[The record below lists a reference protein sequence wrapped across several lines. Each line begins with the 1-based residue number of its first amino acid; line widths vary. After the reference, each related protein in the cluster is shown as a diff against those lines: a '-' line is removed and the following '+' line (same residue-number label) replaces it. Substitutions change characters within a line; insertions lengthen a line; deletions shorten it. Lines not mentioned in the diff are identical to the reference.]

1 MKNLRDVTDV
11 AVVEVAKTVGSFH
24 LLFLSFYWKLDD
36 KCSLSRLLY
45 MTCAQ

>member
-24 LLFLSFYWKLDD
+24 LLFLSFYW
-36 KCSLSRLLY
+36 SLMINAVY
-45 MTCAQ
+45 PGYYT